1 MSKFSRTNLL
11 QSFGCALRGIILAV
25 KSQKNIKRHIITAII
40 TIIAAL
46 LLKFNVIEF
55 SIILIMIS
63 LVICAEIFNSVIEFM
78 IDAIYKNKYSQLAKM
93 AKDMSA
99 GGVLIISLFALITGL
114 LLFGNKII
122 FLLP

>member
-1 MSKFSRTNLL
+1 MSKFARTNLL
-11 QSFGCALRGIILAV
+11 QSFSCALRGIILAV
-25 KSQKNIKRHIITAII
+25 KSQKNIKRHIVSAII
-40 TIIAAL
+40 TVISAL

-78 IDAIYKNKYSQLAKM
+78 VDAIYKNKYSQLAKM
-93 AKDMSA
+93 AKDMAA
-99 GGVLIISLFALITGL
+99 GGVFTIALFALIIGL

-122 FLLP
+122 CLLS